1 MSRQQPT
8 KERMIA
14 ALRKVAGDS
23 PDGCVSLRLIKDE
36 TGWDPYWFDKH
47 WPAGGYQAACA
58 EAGVRRRAII
68 GVETSVRVDDREI
81 ATRFVDA
88 VESIGRV
95 SNAQALPC
103 SRRMSGDT
111 ILRGGKY
118 TDAKRRIIAAYFEL
132 PVQQRKGQ
140 DIDRVLRD
148 ELRKLDSREAC
159 ATPLN
164 PVAASRHSI
173 EVPPDYVS
181 LVREFRERGEEEKRE
196 LVTQF
201 FHSVLGYKRA
211 RVRSEHKHNDVRV
224 NDRRDEPW
232 LVVEVKGKLE
242 AERENAPAAA
252 RV

>member
-1 MSRQQPT
+1 
-8 KERMIA
+8 
-14 ALRKVAGDS
+14 
-23 PDGCVSLRLIKDE
+23 
-36 TGWDPYWFDKH
+36 
-47 WPAGGYQAACA
+47 
-58 EAGVRRRAII
+58 
-68 GVETSVRVDDREI
+68 
-81 ATRFVDA
+81 
-88 VESIGRV
+88 
-95 SNAQALPC
+95 
-103 SRRMSGDT
+103 MSGDT

-118 TDAKRRIIAAYFEL
+118 TDASARIIAAYFEL

-196 LVTQF
+196 LVAQF

-242 AERENAPAAA
+242 AERESCAPRRQGFDYAHRHGMRFVVISDADFYEIYDRCSGDLLRYDEMRQGSFKLTALRIRDSDLLSMLAAE
-252 RV
+252 R